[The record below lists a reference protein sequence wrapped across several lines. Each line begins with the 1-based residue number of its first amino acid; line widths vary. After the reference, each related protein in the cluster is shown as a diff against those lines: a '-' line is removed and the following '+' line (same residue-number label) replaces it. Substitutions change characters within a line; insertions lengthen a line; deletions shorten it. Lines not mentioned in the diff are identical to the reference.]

1 VYNGIRPLA
10 ATVKRVEHL
19 VGGKLDAP
27 AASDGR
33 GEIDSAFQKI
43 SSLARVIEA
52 GASRTARIITDLKT
66 FSHPGNEGSS
76 VFDLHESLDMCV
88 NLLSSALRDRVEV
101 VRDYG
106 QIGRVYGPA
115 GQLNQVFMNLLNNAQ
130 QAIEGN
136 GRITI
141 TTRQE
146 GDRIT
151 VRVRDDGCGMT
162 DEVRGKIFD
171 PFFTTKEP
179 GVGTGL
185 GLSLSYGLISRLGG
199 TIECA
204 SAPGQGTEMTVRFP
218 CFAEAP
224 ADDEH
229 ELEAELEGTAV

>member
-1 VYNGIRPLA
+1 
-10 ATVKRVEHL
+10 
-19 VGGKLDAP
+19 
-27 AASDGR
+27 
-33 GEIDSAFQKI
+33 
-43 SSLARVIEA
+43 VIEA
-52 GASRTARIITDLKT
+52 GATRTARIITDLKT

-106 QIGRVYGPA
+106 QLGRVYGPA

-130 QAIEGN
+130 QAIEGQ
-136 GRITI
+136 GHITI

-146 GDRIT
+146 GDWIT

-162 DEVRGKIFD
+162 DEVRQKIFD

-185 GLSLSYGLISRLGG
+185 GLSLSYGLIAGLGG
-199 TIECA
+199 TIECT
-204 SAPGQGTEMTVRFP
+204 SARGQGTEMTVRFP
-218 CFAEAP
+218 CVAEAP
-224 ADDEH
+224 PDDER
-229 ELEAELEGTAV
+229 ELEAELEGTVV